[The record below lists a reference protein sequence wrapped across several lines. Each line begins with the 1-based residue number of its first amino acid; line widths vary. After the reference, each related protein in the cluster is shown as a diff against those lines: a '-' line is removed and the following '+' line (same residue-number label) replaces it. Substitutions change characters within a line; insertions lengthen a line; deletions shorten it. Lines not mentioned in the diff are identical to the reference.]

1 MNSRGIQQNNR
12 EIQQTVKIMR
22 NYEEIFCVTKV
33 NYTV

>member
-1 MNSRGIQQNNR
+1 MNSR

-22 NYEEIFCVTKV
+22 NYAEIFCVTKV